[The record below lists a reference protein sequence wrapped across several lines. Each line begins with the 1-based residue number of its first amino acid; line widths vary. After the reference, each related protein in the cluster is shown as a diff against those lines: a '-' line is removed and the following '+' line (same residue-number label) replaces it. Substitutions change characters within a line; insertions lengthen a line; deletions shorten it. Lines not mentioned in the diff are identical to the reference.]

1 MKRDKEGKEARE
13 EKQKMTGTKHNQQAS
28 KKVVTFTFSVRYYCR
43 LHAASDDPIPKRGFS
58 GM

>member
-1 MKRDKEGKEARE
+1 VKKDKEEKEARE
-13 EKQKMTGTKHNQQAS
+13 EKQKMTGTKHNQQVS

-43 LHAASDDPIPKRGFS
+43 IHAASDDPIPKRGFS